1 MGKLG
6 SEERQLTLTSPLPSG
21 TRRQDEQDATDPFH
35 FCCATLPAPG
45 EPPKEQA
52 DMGNL
57 VAAAV
62 FFLAIHFGVSGTA
75 LRARLVGAM
84 GEKAFRGLFSLASL
98 AGLLWLIKAYGDA
111 PRVELWGQ
119 LLALKPLG
127 ALLVLLAFLL
137 VVIGLATPSPTVAG
151 MERQLS
157 RDAPARG
164 IIRITRHPFLWGVA
178 LWALV
183 HLTINGDLASVILF
197 GSLLVLAVG
206 GTASI
211 DRKRRLSFGENWQRF
226 VLSTSNVPFAAIA
239 SGRNQLGA
247 ALREIG
253 IVRPLIAVAIY
264 AAAFVFHARIFGVP
278 AG

>member
-1 MGKLG
+1 
-6 SEERQLTLTSPLPSG
+6 
-21 TRRQDEQDATDPFH
+21 
-35 FCCATLPAPG
+35 
-45 EPPKEQA
+45 
-52 DMGNL
+52 MGNL

-62 FFLAIHFGVSGTA
+62 FFLAIHFGVSGTG
-75 LRARLVGAM
+75 LRDRLVRAM

-98 AGLLWLIKAYGDA
+98 AGLIWLIKAYGDA
-111 PRVELWGQ
+111 PRVDLWGQ
-119 LLALKPLG
+119 LLMLKPIG
-127 ALLVLLAFLL
+127 AFLML
-137 VVIGLATPSPTVAG
+137 VAFLFVVIGLTTPSPTIAG
-151 MERQLS
+151 GESQLS

-164 IIRITRHPFLWGVA
+164 IVRITRHPFLWGVA

-211 DRKRRLSFGENWQRF
+211 DRKRRRAFGEHWDRF
-226 VLSTSNVPFAAIA
+226 ALSTSNVPFATIV
-239 SGRNQLGA
+239 SGRNQPGA

-264 AAAFVFHARIFGVP
+264 AAAFVFHARVFGVP

>member
-1 MGKLG
+1 MW
-6 SEERQLTLTSPLPSG
+6 
-21 TRRQDEQDATDPFH
+21 
-35 FCCATLPAPG
+35 
-45 EPPKEQA
+45 
-52 DMGNL
+52 NL

-75 LRARLVGAM
+75 LRARLVRPM
-84 GEKAFRGLFSLASL
+84 GEKAYRGLFSLASL
-98 AGLLWLIKAYGDA
+98 AGLIWLIDAYGDA
-111 PRVELWGQ
+111 PRVDLWGQ
-119 LLALKPLG
+119 LLVLKPI
-127 ALLVLLAFLL
+127 AAPLVLLASLF
-137 VVIGLATPSPTVAG
+137 VVIGLATPSPTIAG
-151 MERQLS
+151 MESQLS

-164 IIRITRHPFLWGVA
+164 IVRITRHPFLWGVA

-211 DRKRRLSFGENWQRF
+211 DRKRRDSFGEHWQRF
-226 VLSTSNVPFAAIA
+226 TLSTSNVPFAAIIG
-239 SGRNQLGA
+239 GRNQLGA

-264 AAAFVFHARIFGVP
+264 AAAFIFHARVFGVP

>member
-1 MGKLG
+1 M
-6 SEERQLTLTSPLPSG
+6 R
-21 TRRQDEQDATDPFH
+21 
-35 FCCATLPAPG
+35 
-45 EPPKEQA
+45 
-52 DMGNL
+52 NL

-75 LRARLVGAM
+75 LRARLVRAM
-84 GEKAFRGLFSLASL
+84 GEKVYRGLFSLASL
-98 AGLLWLIKAYGDA
+98 AGLIWLIDAYGDA

-119 LLALKPLG
+119 LLLLKPI
-127 ALLVLLAFLL
+127 AAPLVLLASLF
-137 VVIGLATPSPTVAG
+137 VVIGLATPSPTIAG
-151 MERQLS
+151 MEAQLS

-164 IIRITRHPFLWGVA
+164 IVRITRHPFLWGVA

-197 GSLLVLAVG
+197 GSLLSLAVG

-211 DRKRRLSFGENWQRF
+211 DRKRRDSYGEHWRRF
-226 VLSTSNVPFAAIA
+226 ALSTSNVPFAAIA
-239 SGRNQLGA
+239 GGRNQLGA

-253 IVRPLIAVAIY
+253 IVRPLIALAIY
-264 AAAFVFHARIFGVP
+264 AVAFILHARIFGVP